1 MTNGYI
7 QIHFQID
14 CRQAATW
21 SHLWQRAPNDRVKP
35 MRLTDLM
42 ALGDIAASL
51 LGEVR
56 RSLGMNQTEIQICWV
71 LGDRD
76 GAKVRPGPPMTLGEM
91 ADALCI
97 PGSRI
102 ANRLPNLVR
111 RGLVSPVARTEGG
124 VSMDGRLR
132 FYRLT
137 RSGCTQVDKLMK
149 EISRIDNALHWITS
163 QKTDDAITE
172 YVQHLRCG
180 LKGRAFGGLDELK
193 AAMLDGTL
201 ATRRKHPLPLWKL
214 LDLPSL
220 PGQH

>member
-1 MTNGYI
+1 M
-7 QIHFQID
+7 Q
-14 CRQAATW
+14 
-21 SHLWQRAPNDRVKP
+21 
-35 MRLTDLM
+35 LTDLV
-42 ALGDIAASL
+42 ALGDIATSL

-71 LGDRD
+71 LADRA
-76 GAKVRPGPPMTLGEM
+76 GAKVRPSPPMTLGEM

-102 ANRLPNLVR
+102 ANRLPNLVK
-111 RGLVSPVARTEGG
+111 RGFVSPVLQAAGT

-137 RSGCTQVDKLMK
+137 RPGCTQVGKLMQ
-149 EISRIDNALHWITS
+149 EVARIENALHWITS
-163 QKTDDAITE
+163 QKTQDAITE

-180 LKGRAFGGLDELK
+180 FKGRVFDRLDKLE

-201 ATRRKHPLPLWKL
+201 ATKRKLPRPLWTL
-214 LDLPSL
+214 LGSSTGLSVTKYLAAHD
-220 PGQH
+220 

>member
-1 MTNGYI
+1 MINGYI

-14 CRQAATW
+14 CRPAATW
-21 SHLWQRAPNDRVKP
+21 SHLWQRAADDRVKP

-71 LGDRD
+71 LADRD
-76 GAKVRPGPPMTLGEM
+76 GAKMRPSPPMTLGEM
-91 ADALCI
+91 ADALCV

-102 ANRLPNLVR
+102 ANRLPNLVQ
-111 RGLVSPVARTEGG
+111 RGLVSPVRQAAGTIS
-124 VSMDGRLR
+124 VDGRSR

-137 RSGCTQVDKLMK
+137 RSGCTQVDKLML
-149 EISRIDNALHWITS
+149 EISRVENALHWITS

-180 LKGRAFGGLDELK
+180 FKGRAFRGLDELQ
-193 AAMLDGTL
+193 AAILNGTL
-201 ATRRKHPLPLWKL
+201 ATKRKLPLPLWRL
-214 LDLPSL
+214 LDSSRGLP
-220 PGQH
+220 